1 LLSGGRPVHLN
12 IQSNTCTIILQL
24 RGRREAGVE
33 IGIVKEVEETRIK
46 CRKYKHFV
54 RTDDLDDVR
63 TKHLQRKRAFKR
75 KKIQWKTKDKI
86 E

>member
-1 LLSGGRPVHLN
+1 MHLN
-12 IQSNTCTIILQL
+12 IQSNTCTTILQL

-33 IGIVKEVEETRIK
+33 IIVKEVEEARIK
-46 CRKYKHFV
+46 CRKFKLFV

-63 TKHLQRKRAFKR
+63 TKHLQRKR